1 MIEGEWQGWVGG
13 NDGGL
18 GEYGG
23 GGIML
28 CCSGNFSF
36 GGDGVTQQDDRVGSI
51 KDVSVRGVWRNEAHD
66 FTPWLSRNLER
77 LGQAL
82 HLDLEPLGSTEV
94 PVGRYSLDILAQE
107 AGPNGRKVAIE
118 NQLEGTDH
126 GHLGQLLT
134 YAAGHKA
141 EVAIWVA
148 PHFTEEHRAAIDWL
162 NELTLDKVEF
172 YGVQVSAIQID
183 DSKPAPIFNPVAVPE
198 RWPRP
203 KQQARARKETAGGFG
218 IGVPGVLLYT
228 EIGERES
235 YVELWIAPDRKLPGY
250 LETKH
255 RIFNALEAD
264 KAAIEQEFAEGE
276 LRWLRQG
283 KRHYAEIRLVKPAS
297 INDPPEKLAETR
309 AWLEDTRV
317 KFREVFNPRVGKILA
332 EMEVQ
337 ESGE

>member
-1 MIEGEWQGWVGG
+1 M
-13 NDGGL
+13 
-18 GEYGG
+18 
-23 GGIML
+23 
-28 CCSGNFSF
+28 
-36 GGDGVTQQDDRVGSI
+36 TQQDDRVGVI
-51 KDVSVRGVWRNEAHD
+51 KDMPVRGVWRNEAHD
-66 FTPWLSRNLER
+66 FTPWLAGNLER

-107 AGPNGRKVAIE
+107 AGPNGRKIAIE

-126 GHLGQLLT
+126 SHLGQLLT

-148 PHFTEEHRAAIDWL
+148 PHFSEEHRAAIEWL

-172 YGVQVSAIQID
+172 YAVQVSAIRID
-183 DSKPAPIFNPVAVPE
+183 DSKPAPIFNPVAVPKG
-198 RWPRP
+198 WPRP
-203 KQQARARKETAGGFG
+203 KQSTKARKETAGGFG
-218 IGVPGVLLYT
+218 IGVPNVLLYT

-235 YVELWIAPDRKLPGY
+235 YVELWIAPDRKVPGY

-255 RIFNALEAD
+255 KIFNALEAD
-264 KAAIEQEFAEGE
+264 KAAIEREFTEGE
-276 LRWLRQG
+276 LRWHRRG
-283 KRHYAEIRLVKPAS
+283 NAHYAEIKLVKPAS

-317 KFREVFNPRVGKILA
+317 KFKEVFNPRVGKILA
-332 EMEVQ
+332 EMEVP
-337 ESGE
+337 EAGE